1 MIFSF
6 PLSPIL
12 SVFADLLRR
21 YQCPNTFNKIV
32 QDFISLKGLDVN
44 DIELLTAEDGRVR
57 NEMVDKRLEGEFV
70 DFHNK
75 MATLRVISKSANLSI
90 VKRQSNNQNQN

>member
-1 MIFSF
+1 MSLQIEKKWIGEEAIDGEKVK
-6 PLSPIL
+6 IL
-12 SVFADLLRR
+12 YGQA
-21 YQCPNTFNKIV
+21 
-32 QDFISLKGLDVN
+32 LKGLDVN

-90 VKRQSNNQNQN
+90 VKRQPNNQNQN